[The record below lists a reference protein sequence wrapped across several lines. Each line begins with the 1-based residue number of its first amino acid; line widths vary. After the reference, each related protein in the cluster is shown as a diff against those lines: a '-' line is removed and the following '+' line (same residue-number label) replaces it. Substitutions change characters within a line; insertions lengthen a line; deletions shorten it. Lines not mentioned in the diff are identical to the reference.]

1 MARVRYNRGAWEL
14 QRERF
19 RIERTSPPSP
29 ENVVPIGDVVR
40 AVLTESGL
48 AQQWQQREILEAW
61 PELVGEP
68 IARQATPRQLR
79 SGVLIVEVSH
89 PAWLSEL
96 ERYHKQVILERLRA
110 RFPSHK
116 IRALRFQI
124 SSGSGPSVP

>member
-1 MARVRYNRGAWEL
+1 MRYNRGAWEL

-19 RIERTSPPSP
+19 RIERTSPPPP
-29 ENVVPIGDVVR
+29 EHVVPIGDALR
-40 AVLTESGL
+40 AVLAESGL

-61 PELVGEP
+61 PDLVGEP
-68 IARQATPRQLR
+68 IARQAKPTQLS
-79 SGVLIVEVSH
+79 SGVLTVEVSH

-96 ERYHKQVILERLRA
+96 ERYHKQAILERLRA

-124 SSGSGPSVP
+124 TSGTGPFGS